1 MAQMPTIASTAG
13 RRILPSADLR
23 VEGVSPAAFG
33 AAVGAGLQQLGD
45 AGADAGKA
53 VQQFE
58 LVKQEEANRLAEFD
72 RQTQFVAFGSDQ
84 ATKLEEARRDL
95 SGPAQDFTKT
105 FMGSFDTDAAA
116 FLEKVPPRDRHA
128 WQARMAQLRAGV
140 AGDALRSEFGQR
152 DSYYKTTIADSL
164 EKLQNGAMQQPEK
177 LADWLAQGE
186 QIIGASGLSA
196 QDKLEYV
203 TRWKGAVAV
212 AAAQGDVMRDPE
224 GAMKRLGGLPR
235 EVVQG
240 VVSPTSSDVASKII
254 NVESGG
260 KPNARSKTSSA
271 SGLGQF
277 TDSTWLSLYKQ
288 KIGAGGLTD
297 AQILA
302 KKTDP
307 ELSRRMTNFL
317 VDANKAV
324 LGDKGLPATDANVYT
339 LHFLG
344 PEHGVDLIRAPA
356 DKPVESFLPR
366 EFITANKSVL
376 AGKTAGQVREW
387 AARKMGG
394 NAAPPGPGQSSATP
408 NEDGYMGFS
417 FARSGADTNTATW
430 DKRGDGSTKGH
441 GFLGLLQRPGGGVS
455 SEISIGVEIGG
466 KEVEI
471 PTMVPNLSKPELT
484 ALMTKDESWVARSN
498 DPLAKSIRA
507 KAIDHASRRISAGQS
522 PFAQAG
528 ESPDMGQSPTVD
540 PRYADLPVDA
550 REQLIGAAQREIDR
564 KQAVAAQ
571 AEHEAHSAWLNGFMN
586 DLNDGKAG
594 QADID
599 AARKSGVLTD
609 FDEINRAQT
618 IVEQRNKQVGDLNT
632 FNTLL
637 ATPGFTWNPFDERQT
652 KAVEA
657 AVKSMGGTPQAAFDV
672 WQRTGILADS
682 GAVALRGSMI
692 STNPQQVA
700 AGAAIASNMLAR
712 NPNAFAGVKGGNEIE
727 QNALLYGHLVN
738 DLGYAPGDAAARVA
752 QQNTPEMR
760 RKIEM
765 GKPETQAFRTQI
777 LKTDVQSKLGSAFGS
792 WFDLSRDPRFVSPE
806 QRNVAAQD
814 YADIAA
820 DHFARYGDAGAAEAF
835 AMAQMKKLY
844 GVVNGR
850 LMKYPPTRSYPA
862 VGGSQQYIFD
872 QAAAD
877 IKQVTGRAIDPAKVY
892 LMPIPTATAEAFRAG
907 KPAPYSIHYLDEVNG
922 QQVYRVL
929 NGKAFFADPGAEA
942 RRVGTQRKAEYNA
955 ARQRQQ
961 AAEQFQRDARVAR
974 FGYLPGDK

>member
-1 MAQMPTIASTAG
+1 MAQLPTIASTSN
-13 RRILPSADLR
+13 RRLMPSADLK
-23 VEGVSPAAFG
+23 VDGATPAAFG
-33 AAVGAGLQQLGD
+33 GAIGAGLQQLGD
-45 AGADAGKA
+45 AGAQAGAA
-53 VQQFE
+53 VQQFQ

-72 RQTQFVAFGSDQ
+72 RQTTFVAFGSDQ
-84 ATKLEEARRDL
+84 ATKLEQARRDL
-95 SGPAQDFTKT
+95 SGPAQDFTKS
-105 FMGSFDTDAAA
+105 FMGGFDADAAA
-116 FLEKVPPRDRHA
+116 FLEKVPERDRHA
-128 WQARMAQLRAGV
+128 WQARMQQLRAGM
-140 AGDALRSEFGQR
+140 AGDALRAEFTQR
-152 DSYYKTTIADSL
+152 DSYYKTTIGDTLGHLA
-164 EKLQNGAMQQPEK
+164 NGAMSNPDQ
-177 LADWLAQGE
+177 LDGFRAQGE
-186 QIIGASGLSA
+186 QIINASGLSA
-196 QDKLEYV
+196 QDKLEYA
-203 TRWKGAVAV
+203 TRWKGSITV

-224 GAMKRLGGLPR
+224 GALKRLGGLPR
-235 EVVQG
+235 EAVQG

-254 NVESGG
+254 GVESGG
-260 KPNARSKTSSA
+260 RANARSKTSSA

-288 KIGAGGLTD
+288 KLGAGGLTD

-408 NEDGYMGFS
+408 NEPP
-417 FARSGADTNTATW
+417 A
-430 DKRGDGSTKGH
+430 
-441 GFLGLLQRPGGGVS
+441 
-455 SEISIGVEIGG
+455 
-466 KEVEI
+466 
-471 PTMVPNLSKPELT
+471 
-484 ALMTKDESWVARSN
+484 
-498 DPLAKSIRA
+498 
-507 KAIDHASRRISAGQS
+507 
-522 PFAQAG
+522 
-528 ESPDMGQSPTVD
+528 VD

-564 KQAVAAQ
+564 KQAVAAR
-571 AEHEAHSAWLNGFMN
+571 AEHEAHNAWLNQFMN

-594 QADID
+594 QADIE

-618 IVEQRNKQVGDLNT
+618 IVEQRNKQMGDLNT

-657 AVKSMGGTPQAAFDV
+657 AVKNMGGTPQAAFDV

-738 DLGYAPGDAAARVA
+738 DLGFAPADAAARVA

-777 LKTDVQSKLGSAFGS
+777 LKTDVQGKLGSAFGS
-792 WFDLSRDPRFVSPE
+792 WFDLSRDPKFVSPE

-862 VGGSQQYIFD
+862 VGGSQQYILD

-877 IKQVTGRAIDPAKVY
+877 IKQVTGRAIDPSKVY

-929 NGKAFFADPGAEA
+929 NGKAFFADPAAEA
-942 RRVGTQRKAEYNA
+942 RRVGTQRRAEYDA
-955 ARQRQQ
+955 ARRQQ
-961 AAEQFQRDARVAR
+961 EEDRQNTRARAIAR
-974 FGYLPGDK
+974 FGYDPYAKPGAR

>member
-1 MAQMPTIASTAG
+1 MAQLPTIASTSN
-13 RRILPSADLR
+13 RRLMPSADLK
-23 VEGVSPAAFG
+23 VDGATPAAFG
-33 AAVGAGLQQLGD
+33 GAIGAGLQQLGD
-45 AGADAGKA
+45 AGAQAGAA
-53 VQQFE
+53 VQQFQ

-72 RQTQFVAFGSDQ
+72 RQTTFVAFGSDQ
-84 ATKLEEARRDL
+84 ATKLEQARRDL
-95 SGPAQDFTKT
+95 SGPAQDFTKG
-105 FMGSFDTDAAA
+105 FMGGFDADAAA
-116 FLEKVPPRDRHA
+116 FLEKVPERDRHA
-128 WQARMAQLRAGV
+128 WQARMQQLRAGV
-140 AGDALRSEFGQR
+140 AGDALRAEFTQR
-152 DSYYKTTIADSL
+152 DSYYKTTIGDTLGHLA
-164 EKLQNGAMQQPEK
+164 NGAMSSPDQ
-177 LADWLAQGE
+177 LDGFRAQGE
-186 QIIGASGLSA
+186 QIINASGLSA
-196 QDKLEYV
+196 QDKLEYA
-203 TRWKGAVAV
+203 TRWKGSITV

-224 GAMKRLGGLPR
+224 GALKRLGGLPR
-235 EVVQG
+235 EAVQG

-254 NVESGG
+254 GVESGG
-260 KPNARSKTSSA
+260 RANARSKTSSA

-288 KIGAGGLTD
+288 KLGAGGLTD

-344 PEHGVDLIRAPA
+344 PEHGVDLIRAPS

-408 NEDGYMGFS
+408 NEPP
-417 FARSGADTNTATW
+417 A
-430 DKRGDGSTKGH
+430 
-441 GFLGLLQRPGGGVS
+441 
-455 SEISIGVEIGG
+455 
-466 KEVEI
+466 
-471 PTMVPNLSKPELT
+471 
-484 ALMTKDESWVARSN
+484 
-498 DPLAKSIRA
+498 
-507 KAIDHASRRISAGQS
+507 
-522 PFAQAG
+522 
-528 ESPDMGQSPTVD
+528 VD

-571 AEHEAHSAWLNGFMN
+571 AEHEAHNAWLNQFMN

-594 QADID
+594 QADIE

-618 IVEQRNKQVGDLNT
+618 IVEQRNKQMGDLNT

-657 AVKSMGGTPQAAFDV
+657 AVKNMGGTPQAAFDV

-738 DLGYAPGDAAARVA
+738 DLGFAPADAAARVA

-777 LKTDVQSKLGSAFGS
+777 LKRDVANDLSNAFGG
-792 WFDLSRDPRFVSPE
+792 WFSIDPEFTSPE
-806 QRNVAAQD
+806 QKNVAAQD

-835 AMAQMKKLY
+835 ATAQMKKLY
-844 GVVNGR
+844 GAVNGR

-877 IKQVTGRAIDPAKVY
+877 IKQVTGRAINPAKVY

-929 NGKAFFADPGAEA
+929 NGKAFFADPAAEA

>member
-23 VEGVSPAAFG
+23 VEGATPAAFG

-84 ATKLEEARRDL
+84 ATKLEEARRNL
-95 SGPAQDFTKT
+95 SGPAQDFTKS
-105 FMGSFDTDAAA
+105 FMGGFDADAAA
-116 FLEKVPPRDRHA
+116 FLEKVPARDRHA

-140 AGDALRSEFGQR
+140 AGDALRSEFTQR
-152 DSYYKTTIADSL
+152 DSYYKTTIGDTL
-164 EKLQNGAMQQPEK
+164 GKLASGAMSNPDQM
-177 LADWLAQGE
+177 DGFRAQGE
-186 QIIGASGLSA
+186 QIIAASGLSA
-196 QDKLEYV
+196 QDKLEYT
-203 TRWKGAVAV
+203 TRWKGAVSV

-224 GAMKRLGGLPR
+224 GAMKRFGGLPR
-235 EVVQG
+235 EAVQG

-260 KPNARSKTSSA
+260 RANARNKTSSA

-317 VDANKAV
+317 VDENKAV
-324 LGDKGLPATDANVYT
+324 LGREGIAATDANVYT

-366 EFITANKSVL
+366 EFITANRSVL

-408 NEDGYMGFS
+408 NEPP
-417 FARSGADTNTATW
+417 A
-430 DKRGDGSTKGH
+430 
-441 GFLGLLQRPGGGVS
+441 
-455 SEISIGVEIGG
+455 
-466 KEVEI
+466 
-471 PTMVPNLSKPELT
+471 
-484 ALMTKDESWVARSN
+484 
-498 DPLAKSIRA
+498 
-507 KAIDHASRRISAGQS
+507 
-522 PFAQAG
+522 
-528 ESPDMGQSPTVD
+528 VD
-540 PRYADLPVDA
+540 PRYADLPFDV
-550 REQLIGAAQREIDR
+550 RQQLIGFAQREIDR

-571 AEHEAHSAWLNGFMN
+571 AEQEAHSTWLNQFLN

-618 IVEQRNKQVGDLNT
+618 IVEQRSKQMGDLNT

-657 AVKSMGGTPQAAFDV
+657 AVKNMGGTPQAAFDV

-765 GKPETQAFRTQI
+765 NKPETQAFRTQV

-877 IKQVTGRAIDPAKVY
+877 IKRVTGRAIDPAKVY

-907 KPAPYSIHYLDEVNG
+907 KPAPYSVHYIDEVNG

-929 NGKAFFADPGAEA
+929 NGKAFFADPSAEA

>member
-1 MAQMPTIASTAG
+1 MAQLPTIASTAN
-13 RRILPSADLR
+13 RRLMPSADLK
-23 VEGVSPAAFG
+23 VDGATPAAFG
-33 AAVGAGLQQLGD
+33 GAIGAGLQQLGD
-45 AGADAGKA
+45 AGAQAGAA
-53 VQQFE
+53 VQQFQ

-72 RQTQFVAFGSDQ
+72 RQTTFVSFGSDQ
-84 ATKLEEARRDL
+84 ATKLEQARRDL
-95 SGPAQDFTKT
+95 SGPAQDFTKG
-105 FMGSFDTDAAA
+105 FMGGFDADAAA
-116 FLEKVPPRDRHA
+116 FLEKVPERERHA
-128 WQARMAQLRAGV
+128 WQARMQQLRAGV
-140 AGDALRSEFGQR
+140 AGDALRAEFTQR
-152 DSYYKTTIADSL
+152 DSYYKTTIGDTL
-164 EKLQNGAMQQPEK
+164 GKLANGAMSNPDQM
-177 LADWLAQGE
+177 DGFRAQGE
-186 QIIGASGLSA
+186 QIIATSGLSA
-196 QDKLEYV
+196 QDKLEYA
-203 TRWKGAVAV
+203 TRWKGSLAV

-240 VVSPTSSDVASKII
+240 VVSPTSGDVASKII

-260 KPNARSKTSSA
+260 RANARNKTSSA

-307 ELSRRMTNFL
+307 ELSRRMTGFL
-317 VDANKAV
+317 VDENKTV
-324 LGDKGLPATDANVYT
+324 LGREGLPATDANVYT

-344 PEHGVDLIRAPA
+344 PDHGVDLIRAPA

-376 AGKTAGQVREW
+376 AGKTAGQVRAW
-387 AARKMGG
+387 AAAKMGG
-394 NAAPPGPGQSSATP
+394 GAAPPKPGESSATP
-408 NEDGYMGFS
+408 MEPP
-417 FARSGADTNTATW
+417 A
-430 DKRGDGSTKGH
+430 
-441 GFLGLLQRPGGGVS
+441 
-455 SEISIGVEIGG
+455 
-466 KEVEI
+466 
-471 PTMVPNLSKPELT
+471 
-484 ALMTKDESWVARSN
+484 
-498 DPLAKSIRA
+498 
-507 KAIDHASRRISAGQS
+507 
-522 PFAQAG
+522 
-528 ESPDMGQSPTVD
+528 VD

-571 AEHEAHSAWLNGFMN
+571 AEQEAHSSWLNQFMN

-599 AARKSGVLTD
+599 AARKSGTLTD

-618 IVEQRNKQVGDLNT
+618 IVEQRNKGQADLNT

-657 AVKSMGGTPQAAFDV
+657 AVKAAGGTPQAAFDV
-672 WQRTGILADS
+672 WQRTGILAES
-682 GAVALRGSMI
+682 GSVALRGSMI

-712 NPNAFAGVKGGNEIE
+712 NPNAFAGVKGGNDIE

-738 DLGYAPGDAAARVA
+738 DLGYSPADAAARVA
-752 QQNTPEMR
+752 QQNTPEMK

-777 LKTDVQSKLGSAFGS
+777 LKRDVANDLSNAFGG
-792 WFDLSRDPRFVSPE
+792 WFSIDPEFTSPE
-806 QRNVAAQD
+806 QKNVAAQD

-820 DHFARYGDAGAAEAF
+820 DHFARYGDAGAAESYAT
-835 AMAQMKKLY
+835 AQMKKLY
-844 GVVNGR
+844 GAVNGR

-877 IKQVTGRAIDPAKVY
+877 IKRVTGRAIDPSKVY

-907 KPAPYSIHYLDEVNG
+907 KPAPYSVHYLDEVNG

-929 NGKAFFADPGAEA
+929 NGKAFFADPSAEA
-942 RRVGTQRKAEYNA
+942 RRVGTQRRAEYDA
-955 ARQRQQ
+955 ARRQQ
-961 AAEQFQRDARVAR
+961 EEDRQNTRARAIAR
-974 FGYLPGDK
+974 FGYDPYAKPGAR

>member
-1 MAQMPTIASTAG
+1 MAQLPTIASTAN
-13 RRILPSADLR
+13 RRVLPTADLK
-23 VEGVSPAAFG
+23 VDGATPAAFG
-33 AAVGAGLQQLGD
+33 GAIGAGLQQLGD
-45 AGADAGKA
+45 AGAQAGAA
-53 VQQFE
+53 VQQFQ

-72 RQTQFVAFGSDQ
+72 RQTTFVAFGSDQ

-95 SGPAQDFTKT
+95 SGPAQDFTKG
-105 FMGSFDTDAAA
+105 FMGGFDADAAA
-116 FLEKVPPRDRHA
+116 FLEKVPERDRHA
-128 WQARMAQLRAGV
+128 WQARMQQLRAGM
-140 AGDALRSEFGQR
+140 AGDALRTEFTQR
-152 DSYYKTTIADSL
+152 DSYYKTTIGDTL
-164 EKLQNGAMQQPEK
+164 GKLANGAMSNPDQM
-177 LADWLAQGE
+177 DGFRAQGE
-186 QIIGASGLSA
+186 QIIATSGLSA
-196 QDKLEYV
+196 QDKLEYT
-203 TRWKGAVAV
+203 TRWKGSLAV

-254 NVESGG
+254 GVESGG
-260 KPNARSKTSSA
+260 RANARNKTSSA

-277 TDSTWLSLYKQ
+277 TDATWLSLYKQ
-288 KIGAGGLTD
+288 KLGAGGLTD

-307 ELSRRMTNFL
+307 ELSRRMTGFL

-394 NAAPPGPGQSSATP
+394 NAAPPKPGESSATP
-408 NEDGYMGFS
+408 NEPP
-417 FARSGADTNTATW
+417 A
-430 DKRGDGSTKGH
+430 
-441 GFLGLLQRPGGGVS
+441 
-455 SEISIGVEIGG
+455 
-466 KEVEI
+466 
-471 PTMVPNLSKPELT
+471 
-484 ALMTKDESWVARSN
+484 
-498 DPLAKSIRA
+498 
-507 KAIDHASRRISAGQS
+507 
-522 PFAQAG
+522 
-528 ESPDMGQSPTVD
+528 VD

-571 AEHEAHSAWLNGFMN
+571 AEHEAHNAWLNGFMN

-599 AARKSGVLTD
+599 AARKSGTLTD

-657 AVKSMGGTPQAAFDV
+657 AVKNMGGTPQAAFDV
-672 WQRTGILADS
+672 WQRTGILAES
-682 GAVALRGSMI
+682 GSVALRGSMI

-712 NPNAFAGVKGGNEIE
+712 NPNAFAGVKGGNDIE

-738 DLGYAPGDAAARVA
+738 DLGYSPNDAAARVA

-765 GKPETQAFRTQI
+765 SKPETQAFRTQI

-820 DHFARYGDAGAAEAF
+820 DHFARYGDAGAAEAY

-877 IKQVTGRAIDPAKVY
+877 IKQVTGRAIDPSKVY

-907 KPAPYSIHYLDEVNG
+907 KPAPYSIHYLDDVNG

-929 NGKAFFADPGAEA
+929 NGKAFFADPSVEA
-942 RRVGTQRKAEYNA
+942 RRVGKQRQADLAA
-955 ARQRQQ
+955 ARLKQQ
-961 AAEQFQRDARVAR
+961 QAEQFQRDARVAR

>member
-1 MAQMPTIASTAG
+1 MPQLPTIASTAN
-13 RRILPSADLR
+13 RRLMPSADLK
-23 VEGVSPAAFG
+23 VDGATPAAFG
-33 AAVGAGLQQLGD
+33 AAIGAGLQQLGD
-45 AGADAGKA
+45 AGAQTGAA
-53 VQQFE
+53 IQQFQ

-72 RQTQFVAFGSDQ
+72 RQTTFVSFGSDQ
-84 ATKLEEARRDL
+84 ATKLEQARRDL
-95 SGPAQDFTKT
+95 SGPAQDFTKG
-105 FMGSFDTDAAA
+105 FMGGFDADAAA
-116 FLEKVPPRDRHA
+116 FLEKVPERERHA
-128 WQARMAQLRAGV
+128 WQARMGQLRAGV
-140 AGDALRSEFGQR
+140 AGDALRAEFTQR
-152 DSYYKTTIADSL
+152 DSYYKTTIGDTL
-164 EKLQNGAMQQPEK
+164 GKLANGAMSSPDQ
-177 LADWLAQGE
+177 LDGFRAQGE
-186 QIIGASGLSA
+186 QIIAASGLSA
-196 QDKLEYV
+196 QDKLEYT
-203 TRWKGAVAV
+203 TRWKGSIAV

-240 VVSPTSSDVASKII
+240 VVSPTSADVASKII
-254 NVESGG
+254 GVESGG
-260 KPNARSKTSSA
+260 RANARNKTSSA

-288 KIGAGGLTD
+288 KLGAGGLTD
-297 AQILA
+297 QQILA

-394 NAAPPGPGQSSATP
+394 SAAPPKPGESSATP
-408 NEDGYMGFS
+408 MEQP
-417 FARSGADTNTATW
+417 A
-430 DKRGDGSTKGH
+430 
-441 GFLGLLQRPGGGVS
+441 
-455 SEISIGVEIGG
+455 
-466 KEVEI
+466 
-471 PTMVPNLSKPELT
+471 
-484 ALMTKDESWVARSN
+484 
-498 DPLAKSIRA
+498 
-507 KAIDHASRRISAGQS
+507 
-522 PFAQAG
+522 
-528 ESPDMGQSPTVD
+528 VD
-540 PRYADLPVDA
+540 PRYADLPADA

-657 AVKSMGGTPQAAFDV
+657 AVKNMGGTPQAAFDV
-672 WQRTGILADS
+672 WQKTGILADS

-692 STNPQQVA
+692 STSPQQVA

-712 NPNAFAGVKGGNEIE
+712 NPNAFAGVKGGNDIE
-727 QNALLYGHLVN
+727 QAALLYGHLVN
-738 DLGYAPGDAAARVA
+738 DLGFTPTDAAARVA

-777 LKTDVQSKLGSAFGS
+777 LKTDVANKLSNAFGG
-792 WFDLSRDPRFVSPE
+792 WFSIDPEFTSPE
-806 QRNVAAQD
+806 QKNVAAQD

-820 DHFARYGDAGAAEAF
+820 DHFARYGDAGAAESY

-844 GVVNGR
+844 GSVNGR
-850 LMKYPPTRSYPA
+850 LMKYPPTRAYPA

-877 IKQVTGRAIDPAKVY
+877 IKHVTGRTIDPSRVY
-892 LMPIPTATAEAFRAG
+892 LMPLPTATAEAFRAG
-907 KPAPYSIHYLDEVNG
+907 KPAPYSIHYVDEVNG

-929 NGKAFFADPGAEA
+929 SGKAFFADPGAEA
-942 RRVGTQRKAEYNA
+942 SRVSAQRKAEMEA
-955 ARQRQQ
+955 ALAKRR

-974 FGYLPGDK
+974 FGYLPGDE

>member
-1 MAQMPTIASTAG
+1 MPQLPTIASTAN
-13 RRILPSADLR
+13 RRVLPTADLK
-23 VEGVSPAAFG
+23 VDGATPAAFG
-33 AAVGAGLQQLGD
+33 GAIGAGLQQLGD
-45 AGADAGKA
+45 AGAQAGAA
-53 VQQFE
+53 VQQFQ

-72 RQTQFVAFGSDQ
+72 RQTTFVAFGSDQ
-84 ATKLEEARRDL
+84 ATKLEQARRDL

-105 FMGSFDTDAAA
+105 FMGSFDADAAA
-116 FLEKVPPRDRHA
+116 FLEKVPERDRHA
-128 WQARMAQLRAGV
+128 WQARMQQLRAGV
-140 AGDALRSEFGQR
+140 AGDALRAEFTQR
-152 DSYYKTTIADSL
+152 DSYYKTTIDDTL
-164 EKLQNGAMQQPEK
+164 GKLANGAMSNPDQM
-177 LADWLAQGE
+177 DGFRAQGE
-186 QIIGASGLSA
+186 QIIATSGLST
-196 QDKLEYV
+196 QDKLEYT
-203 TRWKGAVAV
+203 TRWKGSLAV

-260 KPNARSKTSSA
+260 RANASNKTSSA

-307 ELSRRMTNFL
+307 ELSRRMTNLL
-317 VDANKAV
+317 VDANKAA

-344 PEHGVDLIRAPA
+344 PDHGVDLIRAPA

-408 NEDGYMGFS
+408 NEPP
-417 FARSGADTNTATW
+417 A
-430 DKRGDGSTKGH
+430 
-441 GFLGLLQRPGGGVS
+441 
-455 SEISIGVEIGG
+455 
-466 KEVEI
+466 
-471 PTMVPNLSKPELT
+471 
-484 ALMTKDESWVARSN
+484 
-498 DPLAKSIRA
+498 
-507 KAIDHASRRISAGQS
+507 
-522 PFAQAG
+522 
-528 ESPDMGQSPTVD
+528 VD
-540 PRYADLPVDA
+540 PRYADLPPDA
-550 REQLIGAAQREIDR
+550 REQLIGMAQREIDR
-564 KQAVAAQ
+564 KQTVAAQ
-571 AEHEAHSAWLNGFMN
+571 AEHEAHNAWLNGFMN

-599 AARKSGVLTD
+599 AARKSGALTD

-657 AVKSMGGTPQAAFDV
+657 AVKNMGGTPQAAFDV

-738 DLGYAPGDAAARVA
+738 DLGYAPTDAAARVA

-777 LKTDVQSKLGSAFGS
+777 LKTDVQGKLGAAFGS
-792 WFDLSRDPRFVSPE
+792 WFDLSLDPKFVSPE

-820 DHFARYGDAGAAEAF
+820 DHFARYGDTGAAEAF

-877 IKQVTGRAIDPAKVY
+877 IKLVTGRAIDPASVY

-942 RRVGTQRKAEYNA
+942 KRVGAQRKAEYEA
-955 ARQRQQ
+955 ARRQQ
-961 AAEQFQRDARVAR
+961 EADRQATRERAIAR
-974 FGYLPGDK
+974 FGYDPYAKPGAR

>member
-1 MAQMPTIASTAG
+1 MPQLPTIASTAN
-13 RRILPSADLR
+13 RRVMPTADLK
-23 VEGVSPAAFG
+23 VDGATPAAFG
-33 AAVGAGLQQLGD
+33 AAIGAGLQQLGD
-45 AGADAGKA
+45 AGAQTGAA
-53 VQQFE
+53 IQQFQ

-72 RQTQFVAFGSDQ
+72 RQTTFVSFGSDQ
-84 ATKLEEARRDL
+84 ATKLEEARRNL
-95 SGPAQDFTKT
+95 AGPAQDFTKG
-105 FMGSFDTDAAA
+105 FMTGFDADAAA
-116 FLEKVPPRDRHA
+116 FLEKVPERERHA
-128 WQARMAQLRAGV
+128 WQARMGQLRAGV
-140 AGDALRSEFGQR
+140 AGDALRAEFTQR
-152 DSYYKTTIADSL
+152 DSYYKTTIGDTL
-164 EKLQNGAMQQPEK
+164 GKLANGAMSNPDQM
-177 LADWLAQGE
+177 DGFRAQGE
-186 QIIGASGLSA
+186 QIIAASGLSA
-196 QDKLEYV
+196 QDKLEYT
-203 TRWKGAVAV
+203 TRWKGSLAV

-260 KPNARSKTSSA
+260 RANARSKASSA

-288 KIGAGGLTD
+288 KIGAGDLTD

-376 AGKTAGQVREW
+376 AGKTAGQVRAW
-387 AARKMGG
+387 AAAKMGG
-394 NAAPPGPGQSSATP
+394 NAAPPKPGESSATP
-408 NEDGYMGFS
+408 MEQP
-417 FARSGADTNTATW
+417 A
-430 DKRGDGSTKGH
+430 
-441 GFLGLLQRPGGGVS
+441 
-455 SEISIGVEIGG
+455 
-466 KEVEI
+466 
-471 PTMVPNLSKPELT
+471 
-484 ALMTKDESWVARSN
+484 
-498 DPLAKSIRA
+498 
-507 KAIDHASRRISAGQS
+507 
-522 PFAQAG
+522 
-528 ESPDMGQSPTVD
+528 VD

-571 AEHEAHSAWLNGFMN
+571 AQQEAHNAWLNGFMN

-618 IVEQRNKQVGDLNT
+618 IVEQRNKQVGNLNT

-657 AVKSMGGTPQAAFDV
+657 AVKNMGGTPQAAFDV
-672 WQRTGILADS
+672 WQKTGILADS

-700 AGAAIASNMLAR
+700 AGAAIASNMLTR
-712 NPNAFAGVKGGNEIE
+712 NPNAFAGVKGGNDIE
-727 QNALLYGHLVN
+727 QAALLYGHLVN
-738 DLGYAPGDAAARVA
+738 DLGFTPTDAAARVA

-792 WFDLSRDPRFVSPE
+792 WFDLSRDPKFVSPE

-820 DHFARYGDAGAAEAF
+820 DHFARYGDQGAAEAF

-877 IKQVTGRAIDPAKVY
+877 IKHVTGRTIDPSKVY

-907 KPAPYSIHYLDEVNG
+907 KPAPYSVHYLDEVNG

-929 NGKAFFADPGAEA
+929 NGQAFFADPGAEA
-942 RRVGTQRKAEYNA
+942 RRVGADRKRRLEEQHQADLRADLRAHEII
-955 ARQRQQ
+955 RQRSGP
-961 AAEQFQRDARVAR
+961 
-974 FGYLPGDK
+974 FGIIN